1 MTLGTIDAVLVQ
13 QVLITGQV
21 VDTLTERPVL
31 SPPLV
36 ELFYQTPAGEPP
48 RRYPLLARLY
58 PGDLFVFS
66 GAPAFVFPRLAAGGT
81 LDLRL
86 TVSASNYQ
94 TWSVDFSLSPT
105 DLALTEQ
112 PRQVEGRTVSVAVLA
127 APLFQQQIN
136 LLPQPVH
143 LNGQVVNANEPDTP
157 IQNAEVRVIG
167 PETRGPVNTD
177 ADGFFILHNMPV
189 ALEIRVRVDRSG
201 FTTLETPI
209 ALDYRQPVNRQIF
222 ALNS

>member
-1 MTLGTIDAVLVQ
+1 
-13 QVLITGQV
+13 
-21 VDTLTERPVL
+21 
-31 SPPLV
+31 V

-58 PGDLFVFS
+58 PADLFVFK
-66 GAPAFVFPRLAAGGT
+66 GAPAVAFPRLTAGGT

-86 TVSASNYQ
+86 RVSAANYQ
-94 TWSVDFSLSPT
+94 TQSVDFSLSQT

-112 PRQVEGRTVSVAVLA
+112 PRQIEGRTVNVAILA

-143 LNGQVVNANEPDTP
+143 LSGQVVNANEPDTP
-157 IQNAEVRVIG
+157 LQNARVRVIG
-167 PETRGPVNTD
+167 PEARGPVNTD

-189 ALEIRVRVDRSG
+189 ALEIRVRVNRSG
-201 FTTLETPI
+201 FRALETRI